1 MYDYTRGSQ
10 VQYLLR
16 HDGVLVERRQVPL
29 NRDVI
34 LRRRQHHL
42 GQRAGLE
49 VLLGARRRRRHDGL
63 RRRRDVDRH
72 AGVALV
78 RLGDQL
84 HLRNLQVCQRNF
96 ELFYAK
102 AEGMPMTTIWVDK
115 RRYKPLGMLRRTCL
129 GG

>member
-1 MYDYTRGSQ
+1 MSAAKVYGTTTRGSQ

-16 HDGVLVERRQVPL
+16 HDGVLIERRQVPL

-42 GQRAGLE
+42 RQRTRLE

-84 HLRNLQVCQRNF
+84 HLRNLQVCQRKI

-102 AEGMPMTTIWVDK
+102 AGGI
-115 RRYKPLGMLRRTCL
+115 LIRTCL